1 MAHAITIEAA
11 ASGLNQFVQRFG
23 SRIHQ
28 SMKQMLELENEL
40 PFVETEYAYTGQE
53 VAITDILQPYQPQFT
68 PNNEETYDGITSTLR
83 PIKADL
89 QFTAEQLEKF
99 FAKWR
104 ANWFTPDSMDIE
116 RGYAAYILN
125 NHVLPQLTEELNS
138 ASWAGVYSAPTPGT
152 AGAVLESVDGFKKAI
167 ADQITAGRLSPITT
181 GAFTDSTIVDQ
192 VRAFCDDIPE
202 PYRYRT
208 GKIFMSKTLAQKYS
222 DRYKAQYQG
231 NSAVIADPNGLRL
244 RVDDYNKQ
252 IVGITAMEGSSRIV
266 CALDNMESLII
277 GTRTGFPRF
286 FNFRFQEFDR
296 TLKCMAEIYRFY
308 SFETCLHCFVNDQ
321 V

>member
-11 ASGLNQFVQRFG
+11 ASGLNQFVQRF
-23 SRIHQ
+23 SPTIHQ
-28 SMKQMLELENEL
+28 SMKQMLELEAEL
-40 PFVETEYAYTGQE
+40 PFVDTDYAYTGQE
-53 VAITDILQPYQPQFT
+53 VALTDILQPYQHQFT
-68 PNNEETYDGITSTLR
+68 PNNEETYDGITSFLR

-104 ANWFTPDSMDIE
+104 ANWFTPDAADIE

-125 NHVLPQLTEELNS
+125 NHVVPQLMEELNS
-138 ASWAGVYSAPTPGT
+138 ASWAGQYVAPTPGT

-181 GAFTDSTIVDQ
+181 GAFTASTIVDQ

-208 GKIFMSKTLAQKYS
+208 GKIFMSKTLAQQYS
-222 DRYKAQYQG
+222 DRYKVQYQG
-231 NSAVIADPNGLRL
+231 NSAVIADPDGLRL
-244 RVDDYNKQ
+244 RVDDYNKT

-266 CALDNMESLII
+266 CVLDNMESMII
-277 GTRTGFPRF
+277 GTRTGFPRL